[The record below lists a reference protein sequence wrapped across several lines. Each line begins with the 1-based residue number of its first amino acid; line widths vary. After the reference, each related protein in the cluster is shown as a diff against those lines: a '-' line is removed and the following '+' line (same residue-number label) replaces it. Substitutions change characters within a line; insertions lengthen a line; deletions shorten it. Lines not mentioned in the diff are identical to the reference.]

1 VATGRRK
8 PVGTAGSDL
17 ALLPIEG
24 RVLVVDGDR
33 QARQGL
39 LELLRRRHFRTDVAA
54 SADAALK
61 KVQNTGYDAVF
72 LDQRLPPSGGIELV
86 PRILRVRPDASVV
99 FMAKRGTPESN
110 LGAMKQGAFHCLAKP
125 VEPAMLDLVL
135 RSCLERARLMRQ
147 NADLQ
152 LKTIQDDLTT
162 AYNRRHLDA
171 SLVEELERD
180 RRYGRKFSILFFDL
194 DHLKEVNDKHGHL
207 AGSRVLREV
216 AHLIQDKLRRSDRI
230 FRYGGDE
237 FVVTLPE
244 TGTDGAMRVA
254 HRLRRALRS
263 HRFLAAEGLSVHLT
277 ASFGVATFPHDG
289 SSQEELIRVADQAMY
304 RIKTQDRDGVAAR
317 EAR

>member
-1 VATGRRK
+1 
-8 PVGTAGSDL
+8 
-17 ALLPIEG
+17 LL
-24 RVLVVDGDR
+24 D
-33 QARQGL
+33 L
-39 LELLRRRHFRTDVAA
+39 LERRRFRMDVSA
-54 SADAALK
+54 SANAALK
-61 KVQNTGYDAVF
+61 KVQKTAYDAVF
-72 LDQRLPPSGGIELV
+72 LDQDLPPAGGMELV
-86 PRILRVRPDASVV
+86 PGILRIRPDASVV
-99 FMAKRGTPESN
+99 FMLRPGTPGSS
-110 LGAMKQGAFHCLAKP
+110 LGAMKQGALHCLAKP

-135 RSCLERARLMRQ
+135 RSCLERARLMRH

-171 SLVEELERD
+171 SLEEELDRD
-180 RRYGRKFSILFFDL
+180 KRYGRTFSLLFFDL

-244 TGTDGAMRVA
+244 TGNEGAVRVA
-254 HRLRRALRS
+254 HRLRRAVRA
-263 HRFLAAEGLSVHLT
+263 HRFLTAQRLSVHLT

-289 SSQEELIRVADQAMY
+289 ASQEELIRVADQAMY
-304 RIKTQDRDGVAAR
+304 RIKTRTRDGVASR
-317 EAR
+317 EGR